1 MVVRWAGV
9 ALLSMPPI
17 GSLLHVSASAVGS
30 GSTRRQSAVVGGGT
44 DRPQPTKSIIPRVSV
59 RVSQSAAESVLHV
72 A

>member
-9 ALLSMPPI
+9 ALLSMPPF
-17 GSLLHVSASAVGS
+17 GTHRPSSSCVGF
-30 GSTRRQSAVVGGGT
+30 GGRRRQSAVGGGT